1 MKMKDS
7 ETITITAL
15 GIDKG
20 KDVTRDM
27 TIILEVDKVTTFQR
41 DFSAKGIKSE
51 TLFHSGEPARTRDS
65 TFVCISWKTSTSTR
79 KMSGRTI
86 E

>member
-1 MKMKDS
+1 MKDS

-27 TIILEVDKVTTFQR
+27 TIRLEDDKVITFQR

-51 TLFHSGEPARTRDS
+51 TLFH
-65 TFVCISWKTSTSTR
+65 
-79 KMSGRTI
+79 
-86 E
+86 